1 MAVTVPPTWAAEV
14 AQAHQNN
21 FGPWINYDAAKAKK
35 PPPATYDYLGDQL
48 YADPTARAQQVL
60 SQNFISDY
68 VSAAMAAQGLG
79 GKDAPAYG
87 TPEYTARYGYTG
99 YSPTGAN
106 KPGVTDFRPAADF
119 AERRRISEEALAKG
133 GASRSAELPVLPAIT
148 PDVKSMVSAITDAFR
163 VDPIKPQGFTP
174 TVAAAPA
181 PAAPPQKPFSQKV
194 AEFRTQQAAGNRM
207 QGGGLV
213 ARAFNGVMDRLAA
226 QQPSPN
232 KAQDRIVDGA
242 RTGNLAKSAA
252 GRFVY

>member
-1 MAVTVPPTWAAEV
+1 MAVTVPPTWVAEV

-21 FGPWINYDAAKAKK
+21 FGPWINYDAAKAKT

-60 SQNFISDY
+60 SSNFISDY
-68 VSAAMAAQGLG
+68 ISAAMAAQGLG

-119 AERRRISEEALAKG
+119 AERRRASEEALAAG
-133 GASRSAELPVLPAIT
+133 GGSRSAPLPVLPAIT
-148 PDVKSMVSAITDAFR
+148 PAVSSIVSAITDAFTM
-163 VDPIKPQGFTP
+163 DPIKPQGFSAP
-174 TVAAAPA
+174 APA
-181 PAAPPQKPFSQKV
+181 PAAPPP
-194 AEFRTQQAAGNRM
+194 AQAAAAPVQTGARM

-226 QQPSPN
+226 PQGQPGSS

-242 RTGNLAKSAA
+242 RAVNLAKSAA